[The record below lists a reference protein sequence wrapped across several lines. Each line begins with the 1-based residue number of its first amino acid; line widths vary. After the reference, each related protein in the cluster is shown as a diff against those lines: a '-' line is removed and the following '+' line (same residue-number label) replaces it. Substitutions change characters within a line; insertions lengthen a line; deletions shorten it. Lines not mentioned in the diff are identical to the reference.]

1 MSGVLQSNQVLINS
15 LEHLGAVRDK
25 QYVMLERAV

>member
-1 MSGVLQSNQVLINS
+1 MSWVLDSNTVLINS

-25 QYVMLERAV
+25 EYVMLERRI